1 MLDQETA
8 LGMKPL
14 IIIPARGGSKGIPRK
29 NIKSLNGRPLIA
41 YSIDVAKEFA
51 ANHGL
56 AAERII
62 LSTDDDE
69 IAGVAEECGLKVPYR
84 RPASLATDTAG
95 SREVILDTMDYADRN
110 KMAYDCVLLLQPTS
124 PLRSLGDVEG
134 CMNLFYAK
142 KPDMAVSVKEASAN
156 PYYNCFEADLADG
169 TLHISKGDGRLT
181 RRQDAPKAWEF
192 NGAVYAINPASI
204 RLMPMGEFPV
214 RIPYYMPAE
223 RSVDLDTPLDWAI
236 AEAIMNENANNE

>member
-1 MLDQETA
+1 
-8 LGMKPL
+8 MKPL

-51 ANHGL
+51 ARRGL
-56 AAERII
+56 EPERIV

-69 IAGVAEECGLKVPYR
+69 IAGVAENCGLKVTYR

-95 SREVILDTMDYADRN
+95 SREVILDAMDYADRN
-110 KMAYDCVLLLQPTS
+110 NMAYDCVLLLQPTS
-124 PLRSLGDVEG
+124 PLRTIGDVEG
-134 CMNLFYAK
+134 CISLYYAK
-142 KPDMAVSVKEASAN
+142 SPDMAVSVKEASAN
-156 PYYNCFEADLADG
+156 PYYNCFETDPADG
-169 TLHISKGDGRLT
+169 TLHISKGDGLLT

-204 RLMPMGEFPV
+204 RRMPMGEFPA
-214 RIPYYMPAE
+214 RIPYEMPAE